1 MISKHTNT
9 NKSNRSTLCRNIIRR
24 SRRTRNRD
32 NKLRSA
38 HSNGSEQE

>member
-9 NKSNRSTLCRNIIRR
+9 NKSNRSTLRSNIIRR
-24 SRRTRNRD
+24 SRRTRNGD